1 MVDREFLGLNRGLE
15 YILVELDGYR
25 RSSYRRPIPCG
36 GGIPC
41 FHFQH
46 RVSSPEAVELGTCI
60 FQKASNNLYL
70 ATYLVKA
77 PSHRS
82 ELGS

>member
-1 MVDREFLGLNRGLE
+1 MDGEIVGLNRGLE
-15 YILVELDGYR
+15 DVLVELDGHR
-25 RSSYRRPIPCG
+25 QSSYRRPIPCG

-46 RVSSPEAVELGTCI
+46 RVSSPETVELGTCR
-60 FQKASNNLYL
+60 FQKASNNLPYL
-70 ATYLVKA
+70 ATYPVKA
-77 PSHRS
+77 PSRRS